1 MRIVILKLLSVEG
14 SAKKRN
20 LHDSFKVWMNLEVI
34 ADKIGRL

>member
-20 LHDSFKVWMNLEVI
+20 LDGSVSVWKHLGML
-34 ADKIGRL
+34 